1 LTQPYTTVQLDALR
15 ELSNVAS
22 GTAATSLSQMLGREV
37 ELSVPLVQSL
47 PLLDALRESADDDT
61 LSGVAIPVE
70 GDFDA
75 VLLMLIPAGHGETLC
90 RLLGVEAGSEMADS
104 ALREIGNIMGA
115 SYLGAL
121 GNMTGLSLFPAP
133 PQLGRAGLGEIVSRA
148 LAERNEDGE
157 DGEDVLMLDSELE
170 VSDDDICSLTFL
182 LLPSTHSAHE
192 LLAPFGLAE
201 RTA

>member
-1 LTQPYTTVQLDALR
+1 VTQPYTNVQLDALR

-22 GTAATSLSQMLGREV
+22 GTAATALSQMLGREV
-37 ELSVPLVQSL
+37 DLSVPLVQSL
-47 PLLDALRESADDDT
+47 PLLDAIQESAEEDT

-75 VLLMLIPAGHGETLC
+75 ILLMLIPPGHGETLC
-90 RLLGVEAGSEMADS
+90 RLLGVEPGSEFADS

-133 PQLGRAGLGEIVSRA
+133 PQLGRAGLGGIVSRA
-148 LAERNEDGE
+148 LAERNESA
-157 DGEDVLMLDSELE
+157 EDVLMLDSELE
-170 VSDDDICSLTFL
+170 ISDDDICTLTFL
-182 LLPSTHSAHE
+182 LLPSTHSACE
-192 LLAPFGLAE
+192 LLAPLGLAE
-201 RTA
+201 PAA

>member
-1 LTQPYTTVQLDALR
+1 MTQTYNTVQLDALR

-22 GTAATSLSQMLGREV
+22 GTAATSLSQMLGRDV

-47 PLLDALRESADDDT
+47 PLLDAIRDSADADT

-90 RLLGVEAGSEMADS
+90 RLLGVEPGSELADS

-121 GNMTGLSLFPAP
+121 GSMTGLSLFPAP
-133 PQLGRAGLGEIVSRA
+133 PQLGRAGLGEILSGA
-148 LAERNEDGE
+148 LAERRESS
-157 DGEDVLMLDSELE
+157 EDVLMLDSELE
-170 VSDDDICSLTFL
+170 ISDDDVCTLSFL
-182 LLPSTHSAHE
+182 LLPSTHSAYE

-201 RTA
+201 RAA

>member
-1 LTQPYTTVQLDALR
+1 VTQPYTTVQLDALR

-22 GTAATSLSQMLGREV
+22 GTAATALSQMLGREV

-47 PLLDALRESADDDT
+47 PLLDALRESADEDT

-75 VLLMLIPAGHGETLC
+75 VLLMLIPPGHGETLC
-90 RLLGVEAGSEMADS
+90 RLLGVEPGSEFADS
-104 ALREIGNIMGA
+104 ALREIGNIMAA

-133 PQLGRAGLGEIVSRA
+133 PQLGRAGLGEIVGSA
-148 LAERNEDGE
+148 LAEREE
-157 DGEDVLMLDSELE
+157 SAEDVLMLDSELE
-170 VSDDDICSLTFL
+170 VSDDDVCSLTFL
-182 LLPSTHSAHE
+182 LLPSTHSAYE
-192 LLAPFGLAE
+192 LLAPFGLTE
-201 RTA
+201 PTA